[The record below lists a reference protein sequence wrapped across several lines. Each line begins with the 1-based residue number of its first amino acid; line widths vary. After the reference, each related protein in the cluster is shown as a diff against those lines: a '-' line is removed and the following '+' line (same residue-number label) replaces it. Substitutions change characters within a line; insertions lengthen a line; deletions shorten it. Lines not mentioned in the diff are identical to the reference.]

1 MCGIF
6 ALLNVSNKNI
16 LKEIVDFSFER
27 LKKRGP
33 DNSIIE
39 TYKEPAYFTLGF
51 HRLSING
58 INKSSNQPLK
68 KNDIFLICNGE
79 IFNYK
84 ELEKLINT
92 KLESGSD
99 CEIIIDLYL
108 KYGIDYTLHLLDGEF
123 AFVLIDLN
131 KNLIFS
137 ARDPY
142 GVRPLFF
149 WKHSKL
155 PLYGFASEAKGLNFL
170 EDHNSIHIEQ
180 FQPGSYMEF
189 NLSNKDKY
197 NHWNLSRTN
206 KYHNPSTSWNLNITY
221 ENALIIIREKLCKA
235 VIKRIENTERPIAFL
250 LSGGLDSSLVVAIA
264 NHYKKTD
271 KRIETYSIGLEGST
285 DMEYAKMVSEF
296 CNTNHTHV
304 LVSENDFLNAIEEV
318 IKNIESYDTTTV
330 RASVGNYLIGKYI
343 RENSDAK
350 VIING
355 DGSDEIC
362 GGYLY
367 FNKCPSSIDFDYECR
382 RLLKDIHMFDV
393 LRSDRCISSNGLE
406 ARSPFLDKEF
416 VDCYLSLDPD
426 LRNHNL
432 HNKPEKYLLKEAFK
446 YWLPEKVINRRKEAF
461 SDGVSSTERSWYKII
476 QEKKYNINNIKVEN
490 SYNTPRTEEQEYY
503 RNIFNIHFPN
513 LFKLIPYFWMP
524 KFIDGVSD
532 CSARTLDLYN

>member
-6 ALLNVSNKNI
+6 ALLNVSKKNI
-16 LKEIVDFSFER
+16 ATEIIDYSFER

-33 DNSIIE
+33 DNSIME
-39 TYKEPAYFTLGF
+39 TYKEPAYFTIGF

-58 INKSSNQPLK
+58 LNELSDQPLK
-68 KNDIFLICNGE
+68 KNNIILICNGE

-84 ELEKLINT
+84 NLEKLINV
-92 KLESGSD
+92 KLNTGSD
-99 CEIIIDLYL
+99 CEIIIDLYE
-108 KYGIDYTLHLLDGEF
+108 KYGIEHTLHLLDGEF
-123 AFVLIDLN
+123 AFVLFDLN
-131 KNLIFS
+131 KKLIFS

-170 EDHNSIHIEQ
+170 EDHKDINIQQ
-180 FQPGSYMEF
+180 FRPGSYMEF
-189 NLSNKDKY
+189 ILSNEDKY
-197 NHWNLSRTN
+197 NNWELSKNN
-206 KYHNPSTSWNLNITY
+206 KYHNPSTSWNININY
-221 ENALIIIREKLCKA
+221 ENVLTNIREKLCQA
-235 VIKRIENTERPIAFL
+235 VIKRMENTERPIAFL

-264 NHYKKTD
+264 NQYKKTD

-304 LVSENDFLNAIEEV
+304 LVSEKDFLNSIEEV
-318 IKNIESYDTTTV
+318 IKNIESYDTTTI

-343 RENSDAK
+343 SKHSDAK
-350 VIING
+350 VVLNG
-355 DGSDEIC
+355 DGSDELC

-367 FNKCPSSIDFDYECR
+367 FNKCPSSIDFDHECR
-382 RLLKDIHMFDV
+382 RLLKDIHMYDV

-416 VDCYLSLDPD
+416 VDCYLSLDPN

-446 YWLPEKVINRRKEAF
+446 GWLPEKVLTRRKEAF
-461 SDGVSSTERSWYKII
+461 SDGVSSVERSWYKII
-476 QEKKYNINNIKVEN
+476 QEKKYNINNIKSVN
-490 SYNTPRTEEQEYY
+490 YYNKPITGEQEYY
-503 RNIFNIHFPN
+503 RNIFNLHYPN

-524 KFIDGVSD
+524 KFINGVSD
-532 CSARTLDLYN
+532 CSARVLDIYN